1 MIDTTKIFPG
11 QQFKNM
17 QELSVHLTGE
27 KMPAGNRYVVRVN
40 EMKKYFSWEK
50 IPGSTK
56 VIITEVFSEPKKRE
70 RKKREGAS
78 KEYYPQGKYNSM
90 IYSNLSTLK
99 LDHKYSVSELF
110 EDLGMTSCKF
120 TQPKYYLE
128 CVNKTDL
135 SLSAYKYFYNEINSL
150 LNRTLYTVLYNFKKR
165 ECISYHMEYRYDFR
179 KGYKEVDIPI
189 EAMEAIKEQALEQTS
204 YDNEW
209 AVLHSPEAQ
218 KYKSFILDCLSV
230 YGVKKYTKCY
240 VFTSIKHFDKLPKP
254 SLSEMN
260 SLTIDKIYNF
270 SKKFS
275 SVNQKKI
282 YSIVNVS
289 IFRR

>member
-17 QELSVHLTGE
+17 QELSVQLTGE

-56 VIITEVFSEPKKRE
+56 VIITEIFPEPKKR
-70 RKKREGAS
+70 KKREVVP

-99 LDHKYSVSELF
+99 LNHKYSISELF
-110 EDLGMTSCKF
+110 EELGMTSYKF
-120 TQPKYYLE
+120 AQPKYYLE
-128 CVNKTDL
+128 CVNKTKL
-135 SLSAYKYFYNEINSL
+135 SLSTYKYFYNKINAL
-150 LNRTLYTVLYNFKKR
+150 LNRTLYTTLYNFKKR
-165 ECISYHMEYRYDFR
+165 GCISYHIEYRYSF
-179 KGYKEVDIPI
+179 KAGYKEVDIPV

-209 AVLHSPEAQ
+209 SVLHSSEAQ
-218 KYKSFILDCLSV
+218 SYKEFILDSLSI

-240 VFTSIKHFDKLPKP
+240 VFTSIKHFDKLPRP

-260 SLTIDKIYNF
+260 SLTVNKLY
-270 SKKFS
+270 KFS
-275 SVNQKKI
+275 NKFDSINQKKI
-282 YSIVNVS
+282 HSIINVS
-289 IFRR
+289 IFRQET